1 MLYSQRTH
9 TCGDLR
15 SEHIGNRV
23 TLNGWVASQ
32 RNLGGMI
39 FIDLR
44 DRYGKTQ
51 VVFLPQPDEA
61 LHARAKEIR
70 NEFVL
75 SITGIVQHR
84 PEGMVNASM
93 PTGEIEVVGDVL
105 QVLNPSL
112 PPPFEI
118 ADEVDAFED
127 LRLKYRYLDLRRP
140 TLQNNLLLRHTMYQI
155 THRYFDAHNFVEVE
169 TPVLMKSTPE
179 GARDY
184 LVPSRIHPGKFY
196 ALPQSPQTYKQLLMV
211 AGLDR
216 YMQIVKCFRD
226 EDLRSDRQPEFTQI
240 DIEMSFVR
248 QENIFEL
255 VEGLLQE
262 LFRGVLGVEMTTP
275 FPILDH
281 HTALIRYGS
290 DKPDTRFEM
299 EIVTIT
305 DVVRESGFKVFNDIA
320 AADGVIA
327 GLNVKGQAG
336 FSRSQLDVLTER
348 AKSLGA
354 GGLVWMKV
362 KGDTLE
368 SPIAKFL
375 TPELLLAIR
384 QSFDAADGDLLLLVS
399 GTNAKTVYQILGT
412 LRVELGKQ
420 LQLHT
425 ANAHS
430 LLWVVDFPLV
440 QWDNEDGRFVAE
452 HHPFTSPKDEDIPML
467 ETDPLR
473 VRANCYDLV
482 WNGNEVASGSIRIHS
497 SDLQAKVFSLLGLSD
512 EEAQEKFG
520 FLMNAFKYGAP
531 PHGGIALGFDRM
543 VALFTGTSSIRDVI
557 AFPKTNSAYSL
568 MDDSPSRVSN
578 RQRKELHLEVPRA
591 TQQPED
597 PE

>member
-15 SEHIGNRV
+15 SEQIGNRV

-93 PTGEIEVVGDVL
+93 PTGEIEVVADVL

-140 TLQNNLLLRHTMYQI
+140 TLLNGLLTRHTMYQI
-155 THRYFDAHNFVEVE
+155 THRYFDAHKFIEVE

-184 LVPSRIHPGKFY
+184 LVPSRIHHGKFY

-216 YMQIVKCFRD
+216 YVQIVKCFRD

-248 QENIFEL
+248 QENIFDL

-262 LFRGVLGVEMTTP
+262 LFRGVVGVELATP
-275 FPILDH
+275 FPRLDY
-281 HTALIRYGS
+281 HTALMRYGS
-290 DKPDTRFEM
+290 DKPDTRFDM

-305 DVVRESGFKVFNDIA
+305 DVVRDSGFKVFNDVA
-320 AADGVIA
+320 SGGGVIA

-336 FSRSQLDVLTER
+336 FSRSQLDTLTER

-354 GGLVWMKV
+354 GGLVWMKA
-362 KGDTLE
+362 KGDSLE

-384 QSFDAADGDLLLLVS
+384 QAFNASDGDLLLLVS
-399 GTNAKTVYQILGT
+399 GAQAKIVYQILGT
-412 LRVELGKQ
+412 LRLELGKQ
-420 LQLHT
+420 LQLQT
-425 ANAHS
+425 VNAHS

-452 HHPFTSPKDEDIPML
+452 HHPFTSPKEEDIPML

-497 SDLQAKVFSLLGLSD
+497 SDLQAKIFSLLGLSD

-568 MDDSPSRVSN
+568 MDDSPSKVSD
-578 RQRKELHLEVPRA
+578 RQLKELHLEVSRA
-591 TQQPED
+591 KQPPAD